1 MSQDNI
7 QHVKDAYAKFVA
19 GDAPGVLDAVDDNV
33 RWEVIG
39 QPGAYPTFGVRHG
52 RAGVADFFTTL
63 AGLEEI
69 TEFAPIDFHASGD
82 KVIVFGRVAATT
94 RETGVK
100 TDTAWAHEFTLAG
113 GKITSF
119 REFLDTAQF
128 VAARQG

>member
-1 MSQDNI
+1 MSQNNI
-7 QHVKDAYAKFVA
+7 QLVRNAYAKFAA
-19 GDAPGVLDAVDDNV
+19 GDAPGLLDAMDENV
-33 RWEVIG
+33 RWEVVG

-52 RAGVADFFTTL
+52 RAGAADFFTTL

-69 TEFAPIDFHASGD
+69 TEHTPIDFHASGD
-82 KVIVFGRVAATT
+82 KVIVFGRALSTV

-119 REFLDTAQF
+119 REFFDTAQF
-128 VAARQG
+128 VAARKG